1 MNRTSSP
8 ATSSLRAGLLAAL
21 LLTGGLA
28 LAAEPAAAPAPA
40 PAAALAPLAGPT
52 AIRSAN
58 ILTLQDASAEP
69 GYAEQ
74 SNAQRAQ
81 VQPGNNAPV
90 WRQVGQGVSGT
101 VNMPY
106 AEYGTLIQ
114 PTVQYPGTRVASA
127 GEAWRQLRNQV
138 LLPYGAALL
147 LIVAL
152 ALGLF
157 YFTKGPL
164 GQEHPPGQ
172 GQAIERFTPFE
183 RAAHWSNAAAFLTLA
198 LSGLVMAFGQ
208 FFLLPVLGS
217 TLFGWLA
224 YALKNLHNFV
234 GPLFAVSLIIVFATF
249 LKDNWPS
256 KHDWAWIKGAGGL
269 LGGHEVPSHRFNA
282 GEKILFWAGV
292 FALGLVV
299 IASGLVLDK
308 LVPGFGDVRS
318 DMQVAH
324 MVHAVATVLM
334 MALFAGHIYIGS
346 IGMKDAYKAM
356 QTGYVDEGWAKEH
369 HELWYDDV
377 KSGKIPAQRSTPV
390 AGVPGATPGQTASV

>member
-1 MNRTSSP
+1 MNRISFHAHAP
-8 ATSSLRAGLLAAL
+8 LRAGLLAAL
-21 LLTGGLA
+21 LLTGGA
-28 LAAEPAAAPAPA
+28 VLAAEPGPAAAAAPAPVAA
-40 PAAALAPLAGPT
+40 PVPLAGAP

-114 PTVQYPGTRVASA
+114 PTVQYPGVRKASA

-157 YFTKGPL
+157 YFAKGPL

-172 GQAIERFTPFE
+172 GQPIERFTPFE

-198 LSGLVMAFGQ
+198 LSGLVMAFGK

-224 YALKNLHNFV
+224 YALKNCTT
-234 GPLFAVSLIIVFATF
+234 S
-249 LKDNWPS
+249 
-256 KHDWAWIKGAGGL
+256 
-269 LGGHEVPSHRFNA
+269 
-282 GEKILFWAGV
+282 
-292 FALGLVV
+292 
-299 IASGLVLDK
+299 SGRCT
-308 LVPGFGDVRS
+308 RS
-318 DMQVAH
+318 RC
-324 MVHAVATVLM
+324 
-334 MALFAGHIYIGS
+334 
-346 IGMKDAYKAM
+346 
-356 QTGYVDEGWAKEH
+356 W
-369 HELWYDDV
+369 
-377 KSGKIPAQRSTPV
+377 
-390 AGVPGATPGQTASV
+390 